1 MAASRKTSA
10 AKQPAAK
17 QPAAKEPAA
26 KKAAARQ
33 PAAPGKTADKR
44 AAPAKTANQPAREP
58 AGKRLASYEDKRDF
72 AQTPEPSG
80 KPGGRRTRAKSAE
93 PGGKAG
99 APRFVVQ
106 RHRARRLHYDLRFEI
121 DGVLVSWAV
130 PKGPTLDPDVRH
142 AAIHVEDHPI
152 EYLDFEGVIPSG
164 QYGGGDVT
172 VWDTGT
178 WEPHATDDPA
188 AAVAA
193 GDFHADLH
201 GQKLHGR
208 FILVRRGEPDRSG
221 KEQWLLLHKH
231 DEYAVKGWNPE
242 DHPQSVL
249 SGRTNDQV
257 KADPD
262 RMWRSDLPPS
272 KASVAV
278 NPSGAAQ
285 GGRARSTRRTIG
297 GQGKGGQRKDGSADD
312 KDGSGPDDKDGTGQ
326 SKSKP
331 GQDKSWDGPSAAELA
346 ALDALGSGGTWEVFG
361 RRLRLSNLDKELFP
375 GRDGEPPMSKRE
387 FIAYAAR
394 IAPVILPYLAGRPLN
409 MNRFPNGA
417 GAPGFWHKQ
426 LPAHAPDWLPRWHN
440 PDASA
445 GRTTTYLVV
454 DEPAAL
460 VWAANFGALEWHAWT
475 SRADAPDR
483 PTYALIDI
491 DPGEATSWD
500 DVLVLTR
507 LHRTALDHLG
517 VRGLPKVTGRRG
529 IQIWIPIAPGP
540 TSAETTAWVEQVSR
554 AVGDVVPELVS
565 WKWELRDRSGHA
577 RLDYTQNAGHK
588 TLVAPYSPRPS
599 AGAPVS
605 APIDWDELDDSSL
618 RPDGFTIRNIFGRL
632 AERGDL
638 FRPVLDT
645 NQVLPP
651 IS

>member
-1 MAASRKTSA
+1 MAASGKTSA
-10 AKQPAAK
+10 AQKPAARR
-17 QPAAKEPAA
+17 EPPQ
-26 KKAAARQ
+26 KAAVQKPTARGKAAQ
-33 PAAPGKTADKR
+33 KPAAPRKTARK
-44 AAPAKTANQPAREP
+44 PAREA
-58 AGKRLASYEDKRDF
+58 AGKRLAPYEEKRDF
-72 AQTPEPSG
+72 TQTPEPPG
-80 KPGGRRTRAKSAE
+80 KPGGQRTRTQSAG

-99 APRFVVQ
+99 GPRFVVQ

-164 QYGGGDVT
+164 QYGGGDVI

-201 GQKLHGR
+201 GQKLRGR

-242 DHPQSVL
+242 DHPESVL
-249 SGRTNDQV
+249 SGRTNDEV
-257 KADPD
+257 KAAPD
-262 RMWRSDLPPS
+262 RMWRSDLPPA

-278 NPSGAAQ
+278 NP
-285 GGRARSTRRTIG
+285 GR
-297 GQGKGGQRKDGSADD
+297 DEN
-312 KDGSGPDDKDGTGQ
+312 
-326 SKSKP
+326 
-331 GQDKSWDGPSAAELA
+331 WDAPSAGELA
-346 ALDALGSGGTWEVFG
+346 ALDALGSGGTWDVFG
-361 RRLRLSNLDKELFP
+361 RRLRLTNLDKELFP
-375 GRDGEPPMSKRE
+375 ARPGEQPVTKRE

-409 MNRFPNGA
+409 MNRYPNGA
-417 GAPGFWHKQ
+417 GAQGFWHKQ

-440 PDASA
+440 PGASA

-500 DVLVLTR
+500 DVLVLAR
-507 LHRTALDHLG
+507 LHHTALDHLS
-517 VRGLPKVTGRRG
+517 VRGQPKVTGRRG

-540 TSAETTAWVEQVSR
+540 SSAETTAWVEQVSR

-605 APIDWDELDDSSL
+605 VPIDWDELDDPSL
-618 RPDGFTIRNIFGRL
+618 RPDGFTIRDVFDRL
-632 AERGDL
+632 AERGDP

>member
-17 QPAAKEPAA
+17 KPAA
-26 KKAAARQ
+26 
-33 PAAPGKTADKR
+33 
-44 AAPAKTANQPAREP
+44 
-58 AGKRLASYEDKRDF
+58 RLAPYEEKRDF
-72 AQTPEPSG
+72 TQTPEPSG
-80 KPGGRRTRAKSAE
+80 KTGGRQTRAKSGRPA
-93 PGGKAG
+93 GKASG
-99 APRFVVQ
+99 PRFVVQ

-164 QYGGGDVT
+164 QYGGGDVI

-178 WEPHATDDPA
+178 WEPHATDNPA
-188 AAVAA
+188 AAVQA

-201 GQKLHGR
+201 GEKLRGR
-208 FILVRRGEPDRSG
+208 FILVRRGQPDRSG

-242 DHPQSVL
+242 DHPESVL
-249 SGRTNDQV
+249 SGRTNDEV
-257 KADPD
+257 KANPD
-262 RMWRSDLPPS
+262 RMWRSDLPPA

-278 NPSGAAQ
+278 NPSGPAK
-285 GGRARSTRRTIG
+285 GGRARSTRRVTGSGSSGNG
-297 GQGKGGQRKDGSADD
+297 GSKDDQDGPGQNGKGA
-312 KDGSGPDDKDGTGQ
+312 GQ
-326 SKSKP
+326 SRKQDSK
-331 GQDKSWDGPSAAELA
+331 WDGPTAAELA
-346 ALDALGSGGTWEVFG
+346 ALEALGSRGTWEVFG

-375 GRDGEPPMSKRE
+375 ARPGEPPVTKRE
-387 FIAYAAR
+387 FIAYAAW
-394 IAPVILPYLAGRPLN
+394 IAPVILPYLEGRPLN
-409 MNRFPNGA
+409 MNRYPNGA

-440 PDASA
+440 PGASA
-445 GRTTTYLVV
+445 GRTTTYLMV

-475 SRADAPDR
+475 ARADAPDR

-491 DPGEATSWD
+491 DPGESTSWD
-500 DVLVLTR
+500 DVLVLAR

-517 VRGLPKVTGRRG
+517 VRGQPKVTGRRG
-529 IQIWIPIAPGP
+529 IQIWLPIAPGP
-540 TSAETTAWVEQVSR
+540 TSAEVTAWVEQVSR

-588 TLVAPYSPRPS
+588 TLVAPYSPRPLP
-599 AGAPVS
+599 GAPVS
-605 APIDWDELDDSSL
+605 APIDWDELDDPSL
-618 RPDGFTIRNIFGRL
+618 RPDGFTIRNVFDRL

-645 NQVLPP
+645 DQVLPP
-651 IS
+651 IT